1 MDYGWSLL
9 SLFPNPT
16 LVVAESLEKFF
27 PEHQQ
32 IAQTGTFPLIIRD
45 QVLANG
51 FGKIFTPHQTK

>member
-1 MDYGWSLL
+1 
-9 SLFPNPT
+9 